1 MGSTFSGLRDF
12 GREGMQLV
20 ITEVDSYEQRTT
32 LGCNAD
38 DRKVNRIA
46 RANLESSLGATVTVA
61 PLISGVVAFI
71 ALTTAM
77 ATAVSA
83 HGVLNDGVDPWT
95 AWNLTPD
102 ITLGTLLVA
111 GLYSVGLW
119 RLRHKTDRMR
129 IWRHVSFFAGLAAIF
144 LALQSPIDP
153 IAERVF
159 LVHQVQHLLLRMI
172 GPMLLFL
179 AAPQGVLIAGMPE
192 TAQRRLLIPVITNRL
207 VGGLFA
213 FLSYPAIATALFIG
227 ALYFWQIPRYH
238 DLAILNDNVHY
249 LMHASILFT
258 GLVFFWRI
266 FDFRPAPMG
275 TRYGVRLMML
285 WVTILSNIVIGSYL
299 AFKQTVLYSAYA
311 QLGRIWDLS
320 ALGDELLGG
329 AFIWI
334 PSSMMGLLSVLIVV
348 HMWGRHETK
357 EEQRRSMMLHRR
369 GYGHNEPPM
378 TAVELIQGAAAKNR
392 EMALGLTVF
401 VIAVFTA
408 AIAIGV
414 INQMMGS

>member
-1 MGSTFSGLRDF
+1 MGFTFAGLRDF

-20 ITEVDSYEQRTT
+20 ITEADSYEQKTP

-38 DRKVNRIA
+38 DKKVNRIA
-46 RANLESSLGATVTVA
+46 RANLVSNLGATVTVA
-61 PLISGVVAFI
+61 PLVSGVVAFV
-71 ALTTAM
+71 ALTTTM
-77 ATAVSA
+77 ATAASA

-111 GLYSVGLW
+111 GLYTGGLW

-258 GLVFFWRI
+258 GLVFFWRV
-266 FDFRPAPMG
+266 FDTRPAPQG

-285 WVTILSNIVIGSYL
+285 WVLILSNIVIGSYL
-299 AFKQTVLYSAYA
+299 AFKQPVLYSAYA
-311 QLGRIWDLS
+311 QLGRLWNLS

-357 EEQRRSMMLHRR
+357 EEQRRSMMLRRR

-378 TAVELIQGAAAKNR
+378 TAAELIQGAAGKNR
-392 EMALGLTVF
+392 AMALGFAVF
-401 VIAVFTA
+401 VTAVFAA

-414 INQMMGS
+414 VNQMIIS

>member
-1 MGSTFSGLRDF
+1 M
-12 GREGMQLV
+12 
-20 ITEVDSYEQRTT
+20 
-32 LGCNAD
+32 
-38 DRKVNRIA
+38 
-46 RANLESSLGATVTVA
+46 TVA

>member
-1 MGSTFSGLRDF
+1 MGSRVAGLRDF

-20 ITEVDSYEQRTT
+20 ITKADSNEQRTT
-32 LGCNAD
+32 LSCNAD

-46 RANLESSLGATVTVA
+46 RAELVFSLGATVTVT
-61 PLISGVVAFI
+61 PIISGVVAFI
-71 ALTTAM
+71 GSTTAM
-77 ATAVSA
+77 ATAAFA

-111 GLYSVGLW
+111 GLYSGGLW
-119 RLRHKTDRMR
+119 RLRHKMDRMR
-129 IWRHVSFFAGLAAIF
+129 SWRHVSFFAGLAAVF

-179 AAPQGVLIAGMPE
+179 AAPQGVLIAGMPK
-192 TAQRRLLIPVITNRL
+192 TARRRLLIPVITNRL

-227 ALYFWQIPRYH
+227 VLYFWQIPRYH
-238 DLAILNDNVHY
+238 NLAILNDNVHY

-258 GLVFFWRI
+258 GLVFFWRVL
-266 FDFRPAPMG
+266 DTRPAPQG

-285 WVTILSNIVIGSYL
+285 WVMILSNIVIGSYL
-299 AFKQTVLYSAYA
+299 AFKGPVLYSAYA
-311 QLGRIWDLS
+311 QLGRLWNLS

-329 AFIWI
+329 ALIWI
-334 PSSMMGLLSVLIVV
+334 PSSMMGVVAALIVV

-357 EEQRRSMMLHRR
+357 EEQRRSMMLRRR

-378 TAVELIQGAAAKNR
+378 TATELIQGAARKNR
-392 EMALGLTVF
+392 TMAFGFAGFVTAVF
-401 VIAVFTA
+401 VA
-408 AIAIGV
+408 AIAIGLV
-414 INQMMGS
+414 NQMMRS

>member
-1 MGSTFSGLRDF
+1 
-12 GREGMQLV
+12 MQLV
-20 ITEVDSYEQRTT
+20 ITKADSNEQRTT
-32 LGCNAD
+32 LSCSAD
-38 DRKVNRIA
+38 DRKVNRIT
-46 RANLESSLGATVTVA
+46 RAELVLSLGTTVTVT
-61 PLISGVVAFI
+61 PIVSGVVAFVGS
-71 ALTTAM
+71 TTAM
-77 ATAVSA
+77 ATAASA

-111 GLYSVGLW
+111 GLYSGGLW
-119 RLRHKTDRMR
+119 RLRHKMAR
-129 IWRHVSFFAGLAAIF
+129 IRSWRHVSFFAGLATVF
-144 LALQSPIDP
+144 VALQSPIDP

-179 AAPQGVLIAGMPE
+179 AAPQGVLIAGMPK
-192 TAQRRLLIPVITNRL
+192 TARRRLLIPVITNRL

-249 LMHASILFT
+249 LMHASILLT
-258 GLVFFWRI
+258 GLVFFWRVL
-266 FDFRPAPMG
+266 DTRPAPQS

-285 WVTILSNIVIGSYL
+285 WIMILSNIVIGSYL
-299 AFKQTVLYSAYA
+299 AFKGSVHYSAYA
-311 QLGRIWDLS
+311 QFGRLWNLS
-320 ALGDELLGG
+320 ALGDERLGG
-329 AFIWI
+329 ALIWI
-334 PSSMMGLLSVLIVV
+334 PSSMMGVVAVLIVV

-357 EEQRRSMMLHRR
+357 EEQRRSMMRCRR

-378 TAVELIQGAAAKNR
+378 TATELIQGTARKNR
-392 EMALGLTVF
+392 TMALGFAGFVTAVF
-401 VIAVFTA
+401 VA

-414 INQMMGS
+414 VNQMMRS